1 MLDYSYIGLY
11 KSVLS
16 CKYHDSVILG
26 VISMVYH
33 FRHDHIASVRVPPCD
48 SGPAQCC
55 QHAQSHADSA
65 ETARALHQVSHVGKP
80 NGRLALPHLSF

>member
-1 MLDYSYIGLY
+1 
-11 KSVLS
+11 
-16 CKYHDSVILG
+16 
-26 VISMVYH
+26 MVYH
-33 FRHDHIASVRVPPCD
+33 FRHGHIASVCVSPCD

-80 NGRLALPHLSF
+80 NGRLALPHLSLWFENVVCVFKQIVESDVMVMNCEC